1 MKIKSLNEVNR
12 EFIVDTL
19 NNCICTVTFEKLDGT
34 ERIMKCTR
42 KPEFIPVEFRP
53 KGDKPLK
60 ENLEVIAAY
69 DIDSKG
75 WRSFIVENV
84 THFNLL

>member
-1 MKIKSLNEVNR
+1 MNTTAPKQNR

-19 NNCICTVTFEKLDGT
+19 NNCLCTVTFEKLDGT
-34 ERIMKCTR
+34 ERTMKCTR
-42 KPEFIPVEFRP
+42 KSEFIPAEFRP
-53 KGDKPLK
+53 KGDKPTK
-60 ENLEVIAAY
+60 ENQDVVAVY
-69 DIDSKG
+69 DIDAKG